1 MTQEKNKIIEY
12 SADYRTAD
20 KKNTIFS
27 TATKRNPSTNL
38 EKMPIN
44 KAKLGV
50 KTVENIHKQKA
61 TDAGT
66 IKISE
71 INKKQLGMYR
81 IFFAGITMI
90 LTVAGIIILLSA
102 MNRTTSVIS
111 DSPTYTKYNNFI
123 APVVMHDPKPFA
135 DISEVNSDLI
145 ISSSIWRNI
154 FQNGIENYKEFDEQG
169 LTLIPLN
176 DIQSAATDLFGSAS
190 TINTSE
196 NIFGPFYFYKS
207 GESNFHISTI
217 SNLGTFV
224 PHIEEITEKDNELI
238 LNVSYLSREDKFFS
252 AGNDKA
258 DTPTPVKQMIYKMK
272 VNPDTNKYYIS
283 KIENK

>member
-20 KKNTIFS
+20 KKAATSF

-38 EKMPIN
+38 ERTPVN
-44 KAKLGV
+44 KTKIGV

-90 LTVAGIIILLSA
+90 LTVAGVIILLSA

-123 APVVMHDPKPFA
+123 APVVMHDPKPFSE
-135 DISEVNSDLI
+135 ISEVNSDLI

-154 FQNGIENYKEFDEQG
+154 FQNGIENYKEFDDQG
-169 LTLIPLN
+169 LTLIPLK
-176 DIQSAATDLFGSAS
+176 DIQNAAIELFGPAAI
-190 TINTSE
+190 INMSE
-196 NIFGPFYFYKS
+196 NIFGPFYSYNS
-207 GESNFHISTI
+207 GEDNFHISTI

-224 PHIEEITEKDNELI
+224 PRVEEMTEKNDELI

-272 VNPDTNKYYIS
+272 LNADTNKYYIS